1 MNVYV
6 VINEALYA
14 DSSYYDVVE
23 VCDTMNKAETIVK
36 TSVDDV
42 LENGL
47 LGENPDVF
55 YDDEIPD
62 EWNNTWGCL
71 IHEKETGYY
80 EHFRIEM
87 REIK

>member
-1 MNVYV
+1 
-6 VINEALYA
+6 
-14 DSSYYDVVE
+14 
-23 VCDTMNKAETIVK
+23 
-36 TSVDDV
+36 
-42 LENGL
+42 
-47 LGENPDVF
+47 VF

-87 REIK
+87 REVK